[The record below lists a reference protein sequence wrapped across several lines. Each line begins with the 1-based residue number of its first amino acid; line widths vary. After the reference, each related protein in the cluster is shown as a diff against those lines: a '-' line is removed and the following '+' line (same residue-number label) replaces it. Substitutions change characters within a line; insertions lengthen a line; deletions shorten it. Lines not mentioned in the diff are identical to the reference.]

1 MAFLINLNQV
11 YYCLIFH
18 RACYFTFPLRFI
30 QIFKNTSRKWTKVC
44 NWKCVNPSRSL
55 PLSVHEAAWARVY
68 TPRPPPTRT
77 NWNLNFYTW
86 YEAEIYASDT
96 SLQKMLIDE
105 VIVLVMLPTCILQT
119 IKTIFSDVIINEK
132 ITSSMYFFYQG
143 ELPVKYWS

>member
-11 YYCLIFH
+11 YYCLIFR

-68 TPRPPPTRT
+68 NPPPPTRT
-77 NWNLNFYTW
+77 PWNLNFYTW

-105 VIVLVMLPTCILQT
+105 VIVSVMLPTCILQT

>member
-11 YYCLIFH
+11 YYCLIFR

-68 TPRPPPTRT
+68 TPPPTRT
-77 NWNLNFYTW
+77 PWILNFYTW

>member
-11 YYCLIFH
+11 YYCLIFR

-68 TPRPPPTRT
+68 TPPTPTRT
-77 NWNLNFYTW
+77 PWNLNFYTW

>member
-11 YYCLIFH
+11 YYCLIFR

-68 TPRPPPTRT
+68 TPPPPTRT
-77 NWNLNFYTW
+77 PWNLHFYTW

>member
-11 YYCLIFH
+11 YYCLIFR

-44 NWKCVNPSRSL
+44 NWKCVNPWRSL
-55 PLSVHEAAWARVY
+55 PLSVHEAAWARVS
-68 TPRPPPTRT
+68 TPPPPTRT
-77 NWNLNFYTW
+77 PWNLNFCTW

>member
-11 YYCLIFH
+11 YYCLIFR
-18 RACYFTFPLRFI
+18 RACYFTLPLRFI

-55 PLSVHEAAWARVY
+55 PLSVPEAAWARVY
-68 TPRPPPTRT
+68 TPSPTRT
-77 NWNLNFYTW
+77 PWNLNFYTW